1 MLSYCG
7 RSQTVRAVN
16 YEVGRERRVEVSD
29 AVIFCARCGAAGQK
43 VESYCR
49 SCGEWLPDPAAAW
62 HPRGRLRGL
71 SPERKQRRIRTL
83 EILSALAAAA
93 AAVITLAVH
102 FGLHP
107 DMLVVTIILC
117 FVVVAWQA
125 VAFFIGHSIQGTR
138 GQGSAEGGGPSLPAA
153 QAGARPTLSAADT
166 AGLVRPQSV
175 TENTTALLDRV
186 PSKKGG
192 QE

>member
-1 MLSYCG
+1 MSE
-7 RSQTVRAVN
+7 A
-16 YEVGRERRVEVSD
+16 
-29 AVIFCARCGAAGQK
+29 AIFCAKCGAAGQK

-49 SCGEWLPDPAAAW
+49 SCGEWLPDPAVAW

-107 DMLVVTIILC
+107 DMLVVTILLC

-125 VAFFIGHSIQGTR
+125 VAFFIGRSIQGKR
-138 GQGSAEGGGPSLPAA
+138 GEGTGEGGPALPAA
-153 QAGARPTLSAADT
+153 QGSARPALDAADT
-166 AGLVRPQSV
+166 RGLVRPPSV
-175 TENTTALLDRV
+175 TENTTALLDPV
-186 PSKKGG
+186 PVKKGG
-192 QE
+192 KE

>member
-1 MLSYCG
+1 M
-7 RSQTVRAVN
+7 
-16 YEVGRERRVEVSD
+16 SD
-29 AVIFCARCGAAGQK
+29 AAIFCVRCGAAGQK

-93 AAVITLAVH
+93 AALVTLAVH

-107 DMLVVTIILC
+107 DMLVVTILLC
-117 FVVVAWQA
+117 FVVVAWQG
-125 VAFFIGHSIQGTR
+125 VAFFIGRSIQGTR
-138 GQGSAEGGGPSLPAA
+138 GQGSAEGGPALPLA
-153 QAGARPTLSAADT
+153 QGGTRPALNAADT
-166 AGLVRPQSV
+166 GNLVRPSSV
-175 TENTTALLDRV
+175 TENTTALLDPV
-186 PSKKGG
+186 PVKKGG
-192 QE
+192 KK